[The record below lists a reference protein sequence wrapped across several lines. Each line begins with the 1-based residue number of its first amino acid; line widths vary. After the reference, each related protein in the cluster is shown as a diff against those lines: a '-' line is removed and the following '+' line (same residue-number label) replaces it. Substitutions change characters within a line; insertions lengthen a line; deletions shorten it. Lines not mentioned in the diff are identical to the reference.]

1 MAAIVSLRDV
11 VEEISV
17 QPEGATVHL
26 NPDTGEIVTVS
37 DEELR
42 LLEDEEAAAE
52 APEWQQENLRKTRE
66 VLESDH
72 FLQLPTSI
80 DIHAWAVMERFSRER
95 ANPEE
100 RDELVRAVHGSG
112 AFRRFKDAI
121 RRLDIE
127 EEWYRFQDAALEAI
141 AKEWLEAHGIA
152 YR

>member
-17 QPEGATVHL
+17 QCEGATAHL
-26 NPDTGEIVTVS
+26 NPETGEIVTVS

-42 LLEDEEAAAE
+42 LVEVEEAAAE
-52 APEWQQENLRKTRE
+52 APEWQQENLQKARE
-66 VLESDH
+66 VLESDR

-80 DIHAWAVMERFSRER
+80 DIHAWAIMERFSQER
-95 ANPEE
+95 SNPEE
-100 RDELVRAVHGSG
+100 RDELVRAVHGAG
-112 AFRRFKDAI
+112 AFWRFKDAI

-127 EEWYRFQDAALEAI
+127 EEWYRFQDAAIESI

>member
-127 EEWYRFQDAALEAI
+127 EEWCRFQDAALEAI

>member
-17 QPEGATVHL
+17 QCEGVTAHL

-42 LLEDEEAAAE
+42 LVEDAEAAAE
-52 APEWQQENLRKTRE
+52 APEWQQENLRKARE
-66 VLESDH
+66 VLESDR

-80 DIHAWAVMERFSRER
+80 DIHAWAIMERFSQER
-95 ANPEE
+95 SNPEE
-100 RDELVRAVHGSG
+100 CDELVRAVHGAG

-127 EEWYRFQDAALEAI
+127 EEWYRFQDAAIEAI